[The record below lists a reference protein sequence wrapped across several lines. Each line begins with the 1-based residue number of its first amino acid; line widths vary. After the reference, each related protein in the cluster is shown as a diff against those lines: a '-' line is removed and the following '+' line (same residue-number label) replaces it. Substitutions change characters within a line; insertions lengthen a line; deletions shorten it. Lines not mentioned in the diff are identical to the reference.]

1 MVPPDSHR
9 ITRVLWYSGYK
20 TGGACV
26 FVYGAI
32 TRYGPAFQ
40 QCSTNTTLCNSLA
53 GLWPCQ
59 SCPTTIQA
67 ATPIRLHHL
76 NFGLFPVRSPLLR
89 ESLLISLPPG
99 TEMFHFPGCA
109 LPTLCIQVGVT
120 WLHHAGLPHSEI
132 FGSTLARSS
141 PKLIAAGH
149 VLHRRLM
156 PRHPPYAL
164 IRLTIH
170 LLLRCMIQRSSLY
183 YGNYNKLLCFVVS
196 SVFKDRHVP
205 WNTRKGSL
213 TKALYRIPQKPP
225 HGGGERDRT
234 DDILL
239 AKQVLSQ
246 LSYTPESWWA

>member
-67 ATPIRLHHL
+67 ATPIRLHHS

-99 TEMFHFPGCA
+99 TEMFHFPGYA

-164 IRLTIH
+164 IRLTVH
-170 LLLRCMIQRSSLY
+170 LLLRCTIQRFRSITEITTSLFASLSLSCQRTACSV
-183 YGNYNKLLCFVVS
+183 GTRGRALSRKPFTVS
-196 SVFKDRHVP
+196 H
-205 WNTRKGSL
+205 
-213 TKALYRIPQKPP
+213 QKS
-225 HGGGERDRT
+225 H
-234 DDILL
+234 L
-239 AKQVLSQ
+239 K
-246 LSYTPESWWA
+246 WWR